1 MGGSVNETLLEN
13 ALNNRLT
20 GGNGHNIV
28 LGLADRKKATY
39 YLSGRIGLPRGR
51 RENSSR
57 SSAAV
62 FLAPSI
68 TEWHATSTAV
78 AKRLE
83 CGFCFHTGDMA
94 SLY

>member
-1 MGGSVNETLLEN
+1 MGGSVNDTLLEN

-28 LGLADRKKATY
+28 LGLEDRKKAKF
-39 YLSGRIGLPRGR
+39 YLSVRIGLPRGR

-62 FLAPSI
+62 FFG
-68 TEWHATSTAV
+68 TEYQRSTSHSQRPRF
-78 AKRLE
+78 KL
-83 CGFCFHTGDMA
+83 CQKGA
-94 SLY
+94 SA